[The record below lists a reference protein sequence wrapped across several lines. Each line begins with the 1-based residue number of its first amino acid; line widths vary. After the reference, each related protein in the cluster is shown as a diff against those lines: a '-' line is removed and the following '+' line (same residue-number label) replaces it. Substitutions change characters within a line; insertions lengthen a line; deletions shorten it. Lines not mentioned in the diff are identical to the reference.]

1 VRQGLVDRLLP
12 SPAASRPGVVPVPGA
27 GYVDA
32 DRTVALWKDVYT
44 APESLLA
51 RGRWIDVA
59 SEGIPRHYAG
69 TGVIAAE
76 MLARRG
82 DAAGSQTVMTTVQRI
97 IDIVNPTE
105 P

>member
-1 VRQGLVDRLLP
+1 MRQGLVDRLVP
-12 SPAASRPGVVPVPGA
+12 GPAAARPGVIPVPGA

-32 DRTVALWKDVYT
+32 ARTIALWSDVYT

-51 RGRWIDVA
+51 RGRWVDVA
-59 SEGIPRHYAG
+59 SESIPRHYAG

-82 DAAGSQTVMTTVQRI
+82 DTAGSQSAMTVVQRI
-97 IDIVNPTE
+97 IDVITAAE